1 MKRIIV
7 IAFTALSSLIISC
20 GNQDNTSASD
30 TATEIN
36 TDSSSVNTAGSGDSM
51 AVPEKGS
58 GDVNRSDTTKMSN

>member
-7 IAFTALSSLIISC
+7 IAFTALSTLIISC
-20 GNQDNTSASD
+20 GNQNNNTPSD
-30 TATEIN
+30 TATEIH
-36 TDSSSVNTAGSGDSM
+36 TDSSSVNTAGSGDSI